1 MIVRARCEMRG
12 KSQEDGGGDDLE
24 LQRVA
29 EMGDEEDDAERGET
43 NLDKGLGDAVYVAP
57 L

>member
-1 MIVRARCEMRG
+1 MRG

-29 EMGDEEDDAERGET
+29 EMGDEEDDAKRGET
-43 NLDKGLGDAVYVAP
+43 SLDKGLGDAVYVAP